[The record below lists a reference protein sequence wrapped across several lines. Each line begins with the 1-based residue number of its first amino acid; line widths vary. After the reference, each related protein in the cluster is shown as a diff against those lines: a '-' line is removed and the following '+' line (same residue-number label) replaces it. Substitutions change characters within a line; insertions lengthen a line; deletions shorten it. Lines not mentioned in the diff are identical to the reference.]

1 MFCLHVCM
9 CTTYMPG
16 AGGGKKRMVD
26 PLGLELLTPVSPQLS
41 AGTLILGPLEK
52 QMRPSL

>member
-1 MFCLHVCM
+1 M